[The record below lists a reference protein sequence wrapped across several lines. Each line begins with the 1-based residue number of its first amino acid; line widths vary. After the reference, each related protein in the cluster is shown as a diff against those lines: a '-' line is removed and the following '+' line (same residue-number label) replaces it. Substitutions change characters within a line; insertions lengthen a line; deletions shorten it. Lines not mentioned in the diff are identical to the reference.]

1 MRVGHMLAIPRTW
14 RNMGRVREI
23 MGVLIRHGFG
33 ELVERIGV
41 RGWFSLPDRIRHRE
55 SSSKIRHTP
64 EARIRMCFEEL
75 GPTYVK
81 LGQVLATRP
90 DLIPMALVLELRKLQ
105 DDVPPFGLAAVEKQI
120 SQELGQDLNALF
132 EHFDSSPLA
141 AASIAQV
148 HRATLKSGEEVV
160 IKVQR
165 PELDRIV
172 GADLPILKGFAG
184 LLHEKIP
191 EVQKFNVPGIV
202 SEFASALVQE
212 LDFTNERYNM
222 ERFSQLWDDDPMV
235 SAPKTYP
242 DYCTSR
248 VLTMEYI
255 DGVKATDLDGL
266 RKIKVEPRMVSSRGT
281 HVALRSIFE
290 HGFFHADPHPGN
302 FFVLPGGN
310 VTLID
315 FGMMGVLD
323 RQRLDELLTFLVA
336 ILTNDP
342 DMMVRL
348 FLDLDII
355 EDTTD
360 VRLLKRELKELIQ
373 RYENLSLGEVDLA
386 KFIQKIFDVV
396 VRHDVRLPADLM
408 LVAKAITT
416 MEGIAQEIDPTFD
429 PLAEM
434 RPYLLKTYMMHT
446 LDPARHA
453 KELARDAGELAWLVR
468 KLPSELRALLKKA
481 RRGQIRVVN
490 ATENLP
496 EILEQQNRRT
506 NRLVLAVLTAA
517 SFVSATML
525 TGHTETGSNVLWIM
539 GGFFALWTTVAVLR
553 SGGA

>member
-23 MGVLIRHGFG
+23 MGVLMRHGFG
-33 ELVERIGV
+33 ELVERTGV
-41 RGWFSLPDRIRHRE
+41 RGWFTLPGSIRHRE

-90 DLIPMALVLELRKLQ
+90 DLIPMGLVLELRKLQ
-105 DDVPPFGLAAVEKQI
+105 DDVPPFDVEAVERQI
-120 SQELGQDLNALF
+120 VEELGQDLDSLF
-132 EHFDSSPLA
+132 EHFNPKPLA

-148 HRATLKSGEEVV
+148 HRATLKTGEEVV
-160 IKVQR
+160 LKVQR
-165 PELDRIV
+165 PDLDRIV
-172 GADLPILKGFAG
+172 GSDLPILKGFAG

-191 EVQKFNVPGIV
+191 EVQKFNIPGII

-222 ERFSQLWDDDPMV
+222 ERFSQLWEDDPMV
-235 SAPKTYP
+235 AAPKTYP
-242 DYCTSR
+242 KYCTSR
-248 VLTMEYI
+248 VLTMEFI
-255 DGVKATDLDGL
+255 DGVKATDVDGL
-266 RKIKVEPRMVSSRGT
+266 REMQVEPRIVSSRGT

-302 FFVLPGGN
+302 FFILPGGK

-348 FLDLDII
+348 FLELDII

-373 RYENLSLGEVDLA
+373 RYENVNLGELDLA

-396 VRHDVRLPADLM
+396 VRHDVRLPADLL

-416 MEGIAQEIDPTFD
+416 MEGIAQEIDPTLD

-453 KELARDAGELAWLVR
+453 KELAKDAGELAWLVR
-468 KLPSELRALLKKA
+468 KLPGELRALLKKA

-496 EILEQQNRRT
+496 EILEHESRRT
-506 NRLVLAVLTAA
+506 NRLVLSILTTA

-525 TGHTETGSNVLWIM
+525 HGHAENGSTVLWVL
-539 GGFFALWTTVAVLR
+539 GGFFALWTTLAILR